1 MTQGH
6 GNHTPHSPNKG
17 YETRDV
23 KVGALG
29 KWLLVLALVIVG
41 TYALT
46 VGLFRFFSG
55 REAAKDV
62 AAGAAPPASAQPAP
76 ADEQLKWPEPRIQ
89 AAPADDMARLRAEH
103 EAVLRSYAWVDREA
117 GVVRVPIDVAMKLVL
132 EEGLPVRQPETA
144 PPATGTPDPVKMPA
158 GGSSEKTTK

>member
-1 MTQGH
+1 MAHGH
-6 GNHTPHSPNKG
+6 GSHDSHSGNKG

-29 KWLLVLALVIVG
+29 KWLLVLAIVILG

-62 AAGAAPPASAQPAP
+62 AAGIAPPSAAQPAP

-89 AAPADDMARLRAEH
+89 VAAADDMARLRAEH
-103 EAVLRSYAWVDREA
+103 EAVLRTYGWVDREA

-132 EEGLPVRQPETA
+132 EEGLPVRQPGSA
-144 PPATGTPDPVKMPA
+144 PPAPGTPDSVKVPA
-158 GGSSEKTTK
+158 DTSKKTTK